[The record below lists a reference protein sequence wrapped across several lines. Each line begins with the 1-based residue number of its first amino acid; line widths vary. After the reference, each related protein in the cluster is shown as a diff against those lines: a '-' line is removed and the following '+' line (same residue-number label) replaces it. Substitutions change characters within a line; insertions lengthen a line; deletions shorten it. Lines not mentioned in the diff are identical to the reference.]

1 MATGT
6 AVWTENQTDVNFDDL
21 TPADGVQT
29 KADFD
34 LAASGYDMIVV
45 QVSIDWNASAT
56 DFADLHLY
64 SSPDSGGQDDT
75 TPIWSQRIT
84 ALDNDPEYITVVIM
98 NIPYAILE
106 LDNQSNQEITALDLI
121 YASRK
126 WDIS

>member
-6 AVWTENQTDVNFDDL
+6 AVWTENQTDVNFADL

-29 KADFD
+29 VADFD
-34 LAASGYDMIVV
+34 LAAAGYDRIVV
-45 QVSIDWNASAT
+45 QVSIDWNAGAT
-56 DFADLHLY
+56 DYADLFLY
-64 SSPDSGGQDDT
+64 NSANSGGQDDT

-84 ALDNDPEYITVVIM
+84 ALDNDPEYITVIIDG
-98 NIPYAILE
+98 IPYAILE

-121 YASRK
+121 YAGRK